1 MYKKLLY
8 LYIPF
13 VLYSMVSFFLPLSQT
28 IDLMTLFTFENDLLL
43 VMVFNM
49 LGVFPMLFLLIL
61 FKYEKQAW
69 YVYVLFFLGFML
81 GGFVL
86 LPGVM
91 LLKEKPKTQHTLHK
105 LLSVLLPL
113 ILIVML
119 IVGILF
125 GDFSLYID
133 AFMQDR
139 FVHIMTI
146 DLFVLIL
153 TPYVLG
159 YISWPFLNF
168 TKWLWS

>member
-1 MYKKLLY
+1 MNKKLLY
-8 LYIPF
+8 LYVPF
-13 VLYSMVSFFLPLSQT
+13 VLYSILSFFLPLTQT
-28 IDLMTLFTFENDLLL
+28 VDLMSLFTFDNDLLL

-49 LGVFPMLFLLIL
+49 LGVFPMLFLLVL
-61 FKYEKQAW
+61 FKYEKQRW

-81 GGFVL
+81 GGFVI
-86 LPGVM
+86 LPGLM
-91 LLKEKPKTQHTLHK
+91 FLKLNPKNQTSLHK

-113 ILIVML
+113 FLILML
-119 IVGILF
+119 IFGILL
-125 GDFSLYID
+125 GDFNLYLN
-133 AFMQDR
+133 AFLQDR

-159 YISWPFLNF
+159 YLSWPFLNF